1 MSVLSDVTKKC
12 KSAMRAGIPILFIK
26 TNSYDLIRD
35 IVDSEELVLLVKKI
49 NANNTAEGG
58 KYRPYGEWKR
68 QHPNESPKPDNW
80 LEELDSVNTW
90 SYPHIVTLA
99 GKKGFDEAKLDDYI
113 RGYISRSTDKN
124 VRHNTAILQSSAMII
139 YSDNICLSDRILQY
153 TEVIEVKY
161 PDHNEIRELV
171 QEKAA
176 QFGERIEGKELER
189 LSSELQGF
197 TKQEAITAMN
207 KVLTREIEET
217 DEDGEIKWLNDEK
230 AVKKIIQ
237 DQKAQKLHNGDQIL
251 KLITIDEDE
260 EIGGMQELTEYIKN
274 IREKRLLEDEDLN
287 RRTYAVQA
295 PKGILLCGIPGCGK
309 SLAAKLTSKTFGL
322 PLLQMDMGNLMG
334 GHLGE
339 SEERMRWALSTVEA
353 MAPCILWVDELEK
366 GFSGAQASGNSDG
379 GTFKR
384 MFGSLL
390 NWMQENKKP
399 CFIFATANDIGG
411 LPKEFFRSGRFDELF
426 AVYLP
431 TASECADIFL
441 ACINKAV
448 NKTKEEREK
457 MGKPPLIEEAAQK
470 KDFYLK
476 IVNTYLVNNERVK
489 IVIGSDIQKIVN
501 LALTEQCDD
510 YEANTIT
517 QSLWKDALIQEIE
530 RCNVYGDSPENIDS
544 IAVGY
549 CRMLRKAFRPTSG
562 KDILFRAKDYHI
574 ERAAQIRDNSDEDT
588 AAIKILDR
596 DKESQRC
603 PYDQAVY
610 EKLYP
615 KINQWAA
622 DVEMIEKRRLLEG

>member
-80 LEELDSVNTW
+80 LETIDSVNTW

-99 GKKGFDEAKLDDYI
+99 GKKGFDESKLDDYI

-124 VRHNTAILQSSAMII
+124 VRHNTAILKSSAMII

-176 QFGERIEGKELER
+176 QFGERIEGKKLER

-197 TKQEAITAMN
+197 TKQEAVTAMN
-207 KVLTREIEET
+207 KVLTREIEEAG
-217 DEDGEIKWLNDEK
+217 EDGEVKWLSDEK
-230 AVKKIIQ
+230 TVRRIIQ
-237 DQKAQKLHNGDQIL
+237 GQKAQKLHNGDQIL
-251 KLITIDEDE
+251 KLIPIDEDE
-260 EIGGMQELTEYIKN
+260 QIGGMHELTEYIGN
-274 IREKRLLEDEDLN
+274 ISDKRLLEDEDLN
-287 RRTYAVQA
+287 RRTYAVQP

-309 SLAAKLTSKTFGL
+309 SLAAKLTAKKFGL

-339 SEERMRWALSTVEA
+339 SEGRMRWALSTVEA

-366 GFSGAQASGNSDG
+366 GFSGAQSSGNSDG

-384 MFGSLL
+384 MFGTLL
-390 NWMQENKKP
+390 NWMQENRKP

-441 ACINKAV
+441 ACIKKAV
-448 NKTKEEREK
+448 NITERERER
-457 MGKPPLIEEAAQK
+457 MGKPPLIETAALT
-470 KDFYLK
+470 KDFYLN
-476 IVNTYLVNNERVK
+476 IVNTYLVNNGDPK

-501 LALTEQCDD
+501 LALTEQSDD

-517 QSLWKDALIQEIE
+517 QSQWKNALIQEIR
-530 RCNVYGDSPENIDS
+530 RCKVYGDSPENVDS

-549 CRMLRKAFRPTSG
+549 CRMLRKAFRPTAG
-562 KDILFRAKDYHI
+562 DDILFRSEDYHI
-574 ERAAQIRDNSDEDT
+574 ERAAKKGSSGDEDN
-588 AAIKILDR
+588 AATEILEKNR
-596 DKESQRC
+596 GSHLY

-622 DVEMIEKRRLLEG
+622 DVELVEKKKLLEG